1 MKEKIFILDETRVK
15 PEVINML
22 NQGTAR
28 IVNGVA
34 REFPNHSTILQHMP
48 FREISFNESS
58 NLLESAKIIQQAQA
72 APMAAISIST
82 VAIMGAV
89 IIATAYLSNKI
100 DKLQKKIEIIQKEIG
115 DQNLIFYAE
124 KISLYFGSIESLRQ
138 LSYDKSV
145 IEENKDVIINALS
158 NLLISRSQLLSFVD
172 NLIYLSDSFSDKHK
186 EMVIEFINLTMEL
199 IPKGVFIESQAAY
212 KLERFY
218 LGDNIRQTSEKKY
231 FEIMDKYKRWTNEKY
246 RELIKGADNSSTKAL
261 MSKLDSIK
269 SVINSEENK
278 LLLSVS
284 V

>member
-1 MKEKIFILDETRVK
+1 MTEQLYTIYWPAVRLDTVEM
-15 PEVINML
+15 INK
-22 NQGTAR
+22 GSAR
-28 IVNGVA
+28 ILNGVA
-34 REFPNHSTILQHMP
+34 RNSQNFEIIQHMP
-48 FREISFNESS
+48 FREVSVTESS
-58 NLLESAKIIQQAQA
+58 NLLQSAKLLQQAQA
-72 APMAAISIST
+72 ATMTAISIST

-100 DKLQKKIEIIQKEIG
+100 DKLQEKIENIQKEIG
-115 DQNLIFYAE
+115 DQNLLFYAE
-124 KISLYFGSIESLRQ
+124 KVSFYFGSIESLRQ
-138 LSYDKSV
+138 LIYNKYV
-145 IEENKDVIINALS
+145 IEENKDIIINALS
-158 NLLISRSQLLSFVD
+158 NLLISRSQLISFVD
-172 NLIYLSDSFSDKHK
+172 NLIYLSDSFSNKHK
-186 EMVIEFINLTMEL
+186 EMVIEFINLTLEL

-231 FEIMDKYKRWTNEKY
+231 FEIMDKYKRWTNEKHK
-246 RELIKGADNSSTKAL
+246 ELIKGADNSSTKAL

>member
-1 MKEKIFILDETRVK
+1 MIEKIFILDESLIK
-15 PEVINML
+15 PEVIQKL
-22 NQGTAR
+22 SQGTAQ
-28 IVNGVA
+28 ILNGVA
-34 REFPNHSTILQHMP
+34 REFPNRSLILQHMP
-48 FREISFNESS
+48 FKEISVNESS
-58 NLLESAKIIQQAQA
+58 NLLQSAKFIQQAQA
-72 APMAAISIST
+72 ATMTAISIST

-100 DKLQKKIEIIQKEIG
+100 DKLQENIESLQKEIG

-124 KISLYFGSIESLRQ
+124 KVSFYFGSIESLRQ
-138 LSYDKSV
+138 LIYDKNV

-186 EMVIEFINLTMEL
+186 EMVIEFINLTLEL

-218 LGDNIRQTSEKKY
+218 LGDNIRQSSEKKY
-231 FEIMDKYKRWTNEKY
+231 FEITDKYKKWTNEKY
-246 RELIKGADNSSTKAL
+246 KELIKGINDSGTKAL
-261 MSKLDSIK
+261 ILKIDSIK
-269 SVINSEENK
+269 NVINSEENK